1 MLLGDAECAGLEELL
16 RFLGDQVTH
25 ASRRDRTFPA
35 RQFRRADAALE
46 DFLNRRLDCL
56 GKVFLPA
63 GVARSEE
70 HTSELQSQSNLVCR
84 LLLEKK
90 KKKKNAKLARHGP

>member
-46 DFLNRRLDCL
+46 DFLNRRLACL
-56 GKVFLPA
+56 GKGCLPA
-63 GVARSEE
+63 GVTK
-70 HTSELQSQSNLVCR
+70 HQSSASNPGNRVAPVLPRAAWSPTVHR
-84 LLLEKK
+84 LASWPSFL
-90 KKKKNAKLARHGP
+90 P